1 MQIIKSQIDG
11 CFEII
16 FNDLKDKRGGFIK
29 TYHQEIFS
37 ELGLNFIL
45 AEEYFTYST
54 KNVFRGLHF
63 QIPPMA
69 LDKLV
74 FCVSGQVTDYV
85 VDIRKNS
92 PTYGKYM
99 AYNLDGNT
107 PKAIFMGKGLAHGF
121 YVKSDFA
128 MMQYKTSAVYD
139 AKCDAGISYTSF
151 DFAKDIINP
160 IISDRDAAFLTL
172 DKFNNPF

>member
-1 MQIIKSQIDG
+1 MQVIKSKIEG

-29 TYHQEIFS
+29 TFHEDIFK
-37 ELGLNFIL
+37 ELNIDLKVT
-45 AEEYFTYST
+45 EEYFTYST

-69 LDKLV
+69 LDKVV
-74 FCVSGQVTDYV
+74 FCVSGRVTDYV

-92 PTYGKYM
+92 PTYGQYL
-99 AYNLDGNT
+99 AFDLDGQK

-139 AKCDAGISYTSF
+139 AKCDAGISYKSF
-151 DFAKDIINP
+151 DFAEDIVTP
-160 IISDRDAAFLTL
+160 VISDRDAAFVTL
-172 DKFNNPF
+172 DQFNNPF